1 VNPHTHDES
10 TLLAQVRA
18 GNENAFRILVEQH
31 MRQAYNVAYGFVQ
44 DHQDADDIAQ
54 EAFVKV
60 YRSIASF
67 RGDSSFATWLHRIVA
82 NLSLTR
88 VKQRKKEQARR
99 ADVDDAEPTIAQS
112 GSSSESS
119 EHRAHIERA
128 LHELPTLQR
137 AVVLLRHFEGLS
149 TAQVGRVLS
158 CSEPAVKTHLFRGLK
173 KMKERLSYLEAEL
186 T

>member
-1 VNPHTHDES
+1 VNPQTLDES
-10 TLLAQVRA
+10 ALLSQVRD
-18 GNENAFRILVEQH
+18 GNENAFRVLVERH
-31 MRQAYNVAYGFVQ
+31 MRHAYNIAYGFVQ
-44 DHQDADDIAQ
+44 DHDDADDIAQ

-60 YRSIASF
+60 HRSIASF

-88 VKQRKKEQARR
+88 VKQRKKEQSRR
-99 ADVDDAEPTIAQS
+99 ADVEEADTMTEPART
-112 GSSSESS
+112 SEQNS
-119 EHRAHIERA
+119 EHRTHIERA

-149 TAQVGRVLS
+149 TAQVSKVLS

-186 T
+186 S